1 MRVALQPS
9 NGEAAGWQLLDRRT
23 GALIEEGE
31 WVMEARDSDVALP
44 AEDGSYRVLVST
56 VDAERGWAYE
66 RGASMRVID
75 VAVDGGVE
83 RVERDRETTLR
94 SLRLERLIPRALQ
107 FLAEPWR
114 AMWSNRALIFTMV
127 RRDMETR
134 YRGSMGDR
142 FWSIAQPLLLMLTYW
157 FVFSTVLQSR
167 LQGEGESKWFLLY
180 FLCGMLPWLAFS
192 ESVGRAPNAI
202 LENRNLVKKLV
213 FPVEIL
219 PVNLVAA
226 GMVTFWFAFVV
237 FLFFEMVIHE
247 AISPVVYWIPVLLIP
262 QMLMTAGI
270 CWAWAAIGVY
280 LRDLGQMNGFLLTL
294 VFFLTPICYP
304 HDTIPP
310 HIFRILQKN
319 PMYKIVGQYRQLF
332 LGWEHPDWVA
342 WTQVFIFGVIVFYG
356 GYGIF
361 RKMRQGFADAL

>member
-1 MRVALQPS
+1 MRVALHPS
-9 NGEAAGWQLLDRRT
+9 NGEAAGWQLLDLRT

-31 WVMEARDSDVALP
+31 WVTEAGQSDVALP
-44 AEDGSYRVLVST
+44 PEDGRYRVLVST

-66 RGASMRVID
+66 RGARMRVID
-75 VAVDGGVE
+75 VAIDGGVE

-94 SLRLERLIPRALQ
+94 SLRLEGLLPRGMR
-107 FLAEPWR
+107 FLAEPWKS
-114 AMWSNRALIFTMV
+114 MWSNRALIFTMV

-167 LQGEGESKWFLLY
+167 LQGATESKWFLMY

-192 ESVGRAPNAI
+192 ESVGRAPFAI

-219 PVNLVAA
+219 PVNLVVS
-226 GMVTFWFAFVV
+226 GVVTFGFALLV
-237 FLFFEMVIHE
+237 FLFFEMAIHE
-247 AISPVVYWIPVLLIP
+247 SITKKIVWIPVLLAP
-262 QMLMTAGI
+262 QLLLTAGI

-280 LRDLGQMNGFLLTL
+280 LRDLGQLNGFLLTL
-294 VFFLTPICYP
+294 LFFLTPICYP

-310 HIFRILQKN
+310 HIFRLLQKN
-319 PMYKIVGQYRQLF
+319 PMYEIVGEYRLLF
-332 LGWEHPDWVA
+332 ISWQHPDWVA
-342 WTQVFIFGVIVFYG
+342 WTQVFVLGLVVFYG

-361 RKMRQGFADAL
+361 RKMRRGFADAL